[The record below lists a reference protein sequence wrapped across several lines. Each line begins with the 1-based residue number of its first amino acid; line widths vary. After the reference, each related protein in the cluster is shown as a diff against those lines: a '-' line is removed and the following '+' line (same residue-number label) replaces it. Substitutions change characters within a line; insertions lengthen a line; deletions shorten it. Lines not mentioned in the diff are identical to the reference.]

1 MKKIYIELAV
11 FVAFVLTVV
20 LSVISFENNCVNI
33 RNSVLRLHVIAN
45 SDSNEDQNLKLQ
57 VRDAVLEYCDFL
69 SSAQNKKDA
78 EETARKHKK
87 EIENVASSVIKEN
100 GYEYSV
106 KVEIGKS
113 IFPTKTYENITLP
126 AGRYDA
132 VRILIGNAS
141 GKNWWCVMFPSLC
154 LPAASNST
162 KLEDILNDEE
172 LHLVKSNPKYEIRF
186 WIIEKIQNIK
196 NDKL

>member
-126 AGRYDA
+126 AGTYDA